1 MAALHVVFVVPF
13 FLPATLRFVQGTARL
28 ENVRLSLISQDPLE
42 KLPADLRGGLL
53 GHWRVADALNGDELV
68 VALRELSQRHGA
80 VDRAIASLEQLQVPL
95 AEAARALGLPGLAPA
110 VAGRFRDKHAMKA
123 AFTAAGIPCARN
135 RLVSSGSQLREFLGE
150 IGFPVV
156 LKPPAGAGA
165 RNTFRL
171 DSPAQLDAYLR
182 ADPPQP
188 LAPMLAEEFLQG
200 EEFSFD
206 SVSIGGRSV
215 WHSIS
220 AYRPSPL
227 AVVENPWIQWCVLLP
242 RSIDG
247 PDFAPIRELG
257 PRAIAALGSLT
268 GMTHMEWFR
277 RPDGSIAIS
286 EIAARPPGAQFTTLI
301 SYAHGTDFYAAWPRL
316 MFFGEFSAG
325 PRAFAVGAA
334 YLRGMGNGRIARID
348 GVQSLQQEF
357 GNLIV
362 EAELPQPGALQPPGY
377 EGAGYVIFR
386 HADTAIVET
395 ALRRTVQT
403 IRIHLA

>member
-1 MAALHVVFVVPF
+1 MAALHVVFILPF
-13 FLPATLRFVQGTARL
+13 FLPASLRFVLGTARL

-42 KLPADLRGGLL
+42 KLPAELRARLV
-53 GHWRVADALNGDELV
+53 GHWRVADALNATELIA
-68 VALRELSQRHGA
+68 ALRELSQRHGA

-95 AEAARALGLPGLAPA
+95 AEAARALGLPGLAPE

-123 AFTAAGIPCARN
+123 AFVAAGIPCARN
-135 RLVSSGSQLREFLGE
+135 RLVSSGSQLREFIGE
-150 IGFPVV
+150 IGLPVV

-165 RNTFRL
+165 RNTLRL
-171 DSPAQLDAYLR
+171 DSREQLDAYLR

-188 LAPMLAEEFLQG
+188 QAPMLAEEFLQG

-206 SVSIGGRSV
+206 SVSIGGRPV

-220 AYRPSPL
+220 TYRPSPL
-227 AVVENPWIQWCVLLP
+227 TVMENPWIQWCVLLP
-242 RSIDG
+242 RLVDG
-247 PDFAPIRELG
+247 PEFAPIRALG
-257 PRAIAALGSLT
+257 PRAIAALGPLT

-301 SYAHGTDFYAAWPRL
+301 SYAHGTDFYAAWPRV
-316 MFFGEFSAG
+316 MVFGEFAAG
-325 PRAFAVGAA
+325 PREFAVGAA
-334 YLRGMGNGRIARID
+334 YLRGMGSGRIARID
-348 GVQSLQQEF
+348 GVQTLREEF
-357 GNLIV
+357 GDLIV
-362 EAELPQPGALQPPGY
+362 EAELPQPGALQPQGY

-386 HADTAIVET
+386 HPDTAIVET

-403 IRIHLA
+403 IRIHLS